1 MRILLVSL
9 MLATIAACGSG
20 GKTPEEKAAEES
32 KTNIA
37 KLEAEV
43 FSNPDMPID
52 TEKGKQLLGAYLDFS
67 NIHRQDSM
75 APEYMFKAA
84 EMAMNLRNFTQS
96 IEILKNLR
104 DGFPKFSKASDVCN
118 WIAFIYDFE
127 INDKTKAREAY
138 NDIITLFPNHRYA
151 DDARARLE
159 TIHMTD
165 EEWMEWA
172 KQKNEGAES

>member
-1 MRILLVSL
+1 MKKLIWAILPMVLWSCSAGL
-9 MLATIAACGSG
+9 
-20 GKTPEEKAAEES
+20 TPEQKAVEES
-32 KTNIA
+32 KKNIT
-37 KLEAEV
+37 KLESEV
-43 FSNPDMPID
+43 FSNPDQPID
-52 TEKGKQLLGAYLDFS
+52 AEKGKQLLGAYLDFS

-84 EMAMNLRNFTQS
+84 EMAMNLRSFTNA
-96 IEILKNLR
+96 IDILQNLR
-104 DGFPKFSKASDVCN
+104 DGFPKFEKQPDVCN

-127 INDKTKAREAY
+127 INDKVKAREAY
-138 NDIITLFPNHRYA
+138 NDIITLHPNHRYA

-172 KQKNEGAES
+172 RQKNEGAES